1 MQTTLR
7 PLTLGEILDRTAEL
21 YRRDFLLLAGI
32 SSVYAGI
39 LLVLGLIQIGAQRG
53 FSARHMNGYV
63 IATAVIGIVVLVL
76 VGLVSGGVA
85 VAANTRAVG
94 WLHLGEPASIGAA
107 YRAVLPRTGR
117 YVWLLTIIYFL
128 AWFPCVLVYAAYA
141 VVILHYVKATGFLD
155 PHSAPAIDQ
164 TGALILL
171 GASVT
176 FVVLLVAFGIY
187 GIIMSLRYSLAV
199 PACTVENLNARAAIK
214 RSIFLSK
221 GSRGRIF
228 MLGLLTVIIQV
239 GFVGLTQ
246 GFFIIAGLKH
256 KGIIPLWMGVLQQFL
271 AFLTNTFVGPIYA
284 TGFTLFYFDQ
294 RVRKEG
300 FDIEHMMKAA
310 GMVPSPGGHEVAP
323 DIEGLATEPGSGNE

>member
-21 YRRDFLLLAGI
+21 YRTNFLLLAGI

-39 LLVLGLIQIGAQRG
+39 LLVLGLVQIGVQRG
-53 FSARHMNGYV
+53 FSALHMNGYV
-63 IATAVIGIVVLVL
+63 IAAAVIGILVLVL
-76 VGLVSGGVA
+76 VGLVCGGVA

-94 WLHLGEPASIGAA
+94 WLHLGETASISAA

-141 VVILHYVKATGFLD
+141 VVILHYVRPSGLVD
-155 PHSAPAIDQ
+155 PRSAPAIDQ
-164 TGALILL
+164 TGALVLL
-171 GASVT
+171 GASVI
-176 FVVLLVAFGIY
+176 FVVLLLVFGIY

-199 PACTVENLNARAAIK
+199 PACTVENLKARAAIK

-228 MLGLLTVIIQV
+228 MLGLLTIIIQV

-246 GFFIIAGLKH
+246 GFFIIAGLRH
-256 KGIIPLWMGVLQQFL
+256 KGMIPLWMSVLQQFL

-300 FDIEHMMKAA
+300 FDIEHMMQAA
-310 GMVPSPGGHEVAP
+310 GMVPSPAEREVSHVEA
-323 DIEGLATEPGSGNE
+323 LATEPGSANE